1 MSRSSCRHVWIV
13 AVGLLSLLGGCAQH
27 SSQVAVE
34 DGYTPVATGTI
45 AAVPYVVKPGDTL
58 YSVASSHRISIA
70 RLAELNQLKKPYAL
84 HVGQRLRVSA
94 EPIRVGVMRPA
105 KLRPAPSASEKNA
118 MPVEGAEQP
127 RTLVQVK
134 GGSGGSA
141 GGWLWPTTGDV
152 VSAVSPSAGEKRGID
167 IIGKSGSPVYAAKAG
182 TVVYAGNGLVGYGNL
197 IIVKHDDKFLS
208 AYAHS
213 SRIDV
218 REGQQVKAGQKI
230 AEIGSTGTDRSK
242 LHFQIRRDGQPV
254 DPLQYLPRR

>member
-1 MSRSSCRHVWIV
+1 MSRSCYKYIWI
-13 AVGLLSLLGGCAQH
+13 ALAGSLALLGGCAQQG
-27 SSQVAVE
+27 SKVAVE
-34 DGYTPVATGTI
+34 DDFTPVASGTI
-45 AAVPYVVKPGDTL
+45 NAAPYVVKAGDTL
-58 YSVASSHRISIA
+58 YGVAASHNLSVARI
-70 RLAELNQLKKPYAL
+70 AELNQLKKPYKL
-84 HVGQRLRVSA
+84 YVGQRLRVSA
-94 EPIRVGVMRPA
+94 EPIRVGVMRPSRKQA
-105 KLRPAPSASEKNA
+105 TAIQQADQSTESAEA
-118 MPVEGAEQP
+118 Q
-127 RTLVQVK
+127 RTLARVK
-134 GGSGGSA
+134 GGGAGGSIA
-141 GGWLWPTTGDV
+141 GWMWPTTGDV

-167 IIGKSGSPVYAAKAG
+167 IIGKNGEPVYAAKGG